1 MKKGIIFVVIILIL
15 IAGAICFLLFKNEPK
30 KEENKVNTI
39 AENSGSAEVEAEIE
53 DEHSE
58 IDPDVDIDL
67 DSVPL
72 DLNDEEKEEFNKKLN
87 EYNGKT
93 LNLEDTKELINR
105 VIEINDE
112 FVGDGKRFI
121 SINDNDYNNVDN
133 KLFMRWLDA
142 NPYYNG
148 NNTKEDVE
156 DAKEQMEK
164 YRDSLEEENYKISFV
179 KGRDIVV
186 EINIEKE

>member
-133 KLFMRWLDA
+133 KLFMRCLDA

>member
-72 DLNDEEKEEFNKKLN
+72 DLNDEEKEELNKKLN

-133 KLFMRWLDA
+133 KLFMRCLDA

-164 YRDSLEEENYKISFV
+164 YRDSLEEESYKITFV
-179 KGRDIVV
+179 KGRDIVE